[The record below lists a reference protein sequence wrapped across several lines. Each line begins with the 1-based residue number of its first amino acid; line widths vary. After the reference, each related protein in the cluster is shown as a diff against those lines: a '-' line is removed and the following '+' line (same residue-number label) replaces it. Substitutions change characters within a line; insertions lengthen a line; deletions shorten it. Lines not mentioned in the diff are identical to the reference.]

1 MSEAPP
7 APAGPPGVPR
17 WLYAGGLV
25 VLGIAVLLRFWTRSD
40 MWLDEAL
47 TVNISRLPLSQFP
60 AALRQDG
67 SPPLYYFLL
76 HFWMEA
82 FGYGDLAVRSLSG
95 VLGVISLPLTWVV
108 GRRLGRRVVAWTA
121 TLLVATS
128 PFAVRYST
136 ENRMYMLIVVL
147 TLIGLLALLSA
158 LERPSWLRLIG
169 VAVVCGLLLL
179 SHYWCLYLIGAVILM
194 LAWMSRPGQ
203 PRAGASRRVLVAV
216 IAGFL
221 LLAPWGG
228 VLVAQL
234 LHTGTPWS
242 QPASFAAMVNAV
254 SNFAGGASSAGR
266 ALGLVFFGLA
276 GLGLFGRAL
285 DHYRIELDLHTR
297 PRARAVAWISGG
309 SLILAII
316 GGVVLRSAFSERYT
330 AVMFAAFIFLVSMGL
345 AVLTEP
351 RIRYGVL
358 AVATALSLAG
368 SVPNITTNRTQAAR
382 LTAEIEKLGSPGDLI
397 VYCPDQLGPGAAR
410 VLTGPFRQT
419 TYPRGI
425 PPYRVDWV
433 DYAKVARE
441 SKPGAFARS
450 MVADAAGHNIWL
462 VWSPDYLT
470 IGSKCQLVEQALAAL
485 RPHSRLLIAQQA
497 GRFYEHANL
506 VRYWSR

>member
-7 APAGPPGVPR
+7 APTGAPAVPR
-17 WLYAGGLV
+17 WLYAGGV
-25 VLGIAVLLRFWTRSD
+25 AVLGIAVLLRFWTRSD

-47 TVNISRLPLSQFP
+47 TVNIARLPLSQFP

-76 HFWMEA
+76 HLWMEV
-82 FGYGDLAVRSLSG
+82 FGRSDLAIRSLSG
-95 VLGVISLPLTWVV
+95 TLGVISLPLTWLA
-108 GRRLGRRVVAWTA
+108 GRRLGGRVVAWTA

-147 TLIGLLALLSA
+147 TLVGLMGLLAA
-158 LERPSWLRLIG
+158 LDRPTGPRLIG

-179 SHYWCLYLIGAVILM
+179 SHYWCLYLIGAVLLM
-194 LAWMSRPGQ
+194 LAWMSRSDQ
-203 PRAGASRRVLVAV
+203 PRAPAARRTLVAV
-216 IAGFL
+216 LTGFL
-221 LLAPWGG
+221 FLIPWGG
-228 VLVAQL
+228 VLVDQL

-285 DHYRIELDLHTR
+285 DGYRVELDLRTR

-309 SLILAII
+309 SLLLAII

-330 AVMFAAFIFLVSMGL
+330 AVMFAAFILLVSMGL

-368 SVPNITTNRTQAAR
+368 SVPNITTNRTQSAS

-410 VLTGPFRQT
+410 VLTGSFRQT
-419 TYPRGI
+419 TYPRDI
-425 PPYRVDWV
+425 SPYRVDWV
-433 DYAKVARE
+433 DYAKVAHD
-441 SKPGAFARS
+441 SKPRAFART
-450 MVADAAGHNIWL
+450 MVSEAAGHNIWL

-470 IGSKCQLVEQALAAL
+470 IGSKCQLVEQDLAAL
-485 RPHSRLLIAQQA
+485 RPHSKLIIAQQA
-497 GRFYEHANL
+497 SRYYEHANL
-506 VRYWSR
+506 VRYWSS

>member
-1 MSEAPP
+1 M
-7 APAGPPGVPR
+7 
-17 WLYAGGLV
+17 YAGGAV

-47 TVNISRLPLSQFP
+47 TVNIARLPLSQFP

-76 HFWMEA
+76 HFWMEV
-82 FGYGDLAVRSLSG
+82 FGQGDLAVRSLSG
-95 VLGVISLPLTWVV
+95 TLGVISLPLTWVA
-108 GRRLGRRVVAWTA
+108 GRRLGGRTVAWTA

-147 TLIGLLALLSA
+147 TLVGLLFLDAALQRPGGLQLS
-158 LERPSWLRLIG
+158 G
-169 VAVVCGLLLL
+169 VAVVSGLLLL
-179 SHYWCLYLIGAVILM
+179 SHYWCIYLIGAVVLM

-203 PRAGASRRVLVAV
+203 PRASAARRCLAAV

-221 LLAPWGG
+221 FLAPWGG
-228 VLVAQL
+228 ILVEQL

-285 DHYRIELDLHTR
+285 DHYRVELDLHTR
-297 PRARAVAWISGG
+297 PPARAVAWISAG
-309 SLILAII
+309 SLLLAIV

-351 RIRYGVL
+351 KIRYGVL

-368 SVPNITTNRTQAAR
+368 SVPNITTNRTQAR
-382 LTAEIEKLGSPGDLI
+382 SLTAEIEHLGSPGDLI
-397 VYCPDQLGPGAAR
+397 VYCPDQLGPAAAR
-410 VLTGPFRQT
+410 VLTGSFRQT
-419 TYPRGI
+419 TYPRDI

-433 DYAKVARE
+433 DYAKVARQ
-441 SKPGAFARS
+441 SRPGTFAQA
-450 MVADAAGHNIWL
+450 MVTQAAGANIWL

-470 IGSKCQLVEQALAAL
+470 IGAKCQSVEQDLAAL
-485 RPHSRLLIAQQA
+485 RPHSKLVTAQQA
-497 GRFYEHANL
+497 GTYYEHANL
-506 VRYWSR
+506 VRYWSS